1 MFILAQIIGLFSFLI
16 ALVAYHQKTKKKILS
31 TMIISNTLNF
41 IHYFLLDAISGGIT
55 KIVAVIRDILIIN
68 KKNSKSIFY
77 IFVIIYLILGISLYD
92 NLLSIIPILASFITT
107 IAAFFGS
114 PYIIKIVALL
124 TFTLWLIYNIFVLSF
139 AGILSNIVAII
150 STIFAIKKVKTK
162 FKT

>member
-16 ALVAYHQKTKKKILS
+16 ALIAYHQKTKKKILS

-41 IHYFLLDAISGGIT
+41 IHYFLLDALSGGIT

-68 KKNSKSIFY
+68 KKNNKYLFS
-77 IFVIIYLILGISLYD
+77 IFVIIYLILGITLYN
-92 NLLSIIPILASFITT
+92 NLLSIIPIVASFITT

-114 PYIIKIVALL
+114 PYVIKLVALL

-139 AGILSNIVAII
+139 AGILSNVVAII
-150 STIFAIKKVKTK
+150 STIIAIKNYKRKKLV
-162 FKT
+162 

>member
-1 MFILAQIIGLFSFLI
+1 MFILAQIIGLFSFIVSLI
-16 ALVAYHQKTKKKILS
+16 AYHKKTKKKILS

-77 IFVIIYLILGISLYD
+77 IFVFIYLILGITLYN
-92 NLLSIIPILASFITT
+92 NLLSIIPIVASFITT
-107 IAAFFGS
+107 IAAFFGT

-124 TFTLWLIYNIFVLSF
+124 TFTLWLVYNIFVLSF
-139 AGILSNIVAII
+139 AGIISNVVAII
-150 STIFAIKKVKTK
+150 STIIAIKN
-162 FKT
+162 FKKNK

>member
-1 MFILAQIIGLFSFLI
+1 MFMLAQIIGLFSFIVSLI
-16 ALVAYHQKTKKKILS
+16 AYHKKTKKKILS

-41 IHYFLLDAISGGIT
+41 IHYFLLDALSGGIT

-77 IFVIIYLILGISLYD
+77 IFVFIYLILGITLYE
-92 NLLSIIPILASFITT
+92 NLLSIIPIIASFITT

-139 AGILSNIVAII
+139 AGIISNIIAII
-150 STIFAIKKVKTK
+150 STIIAIKNYKEKK
-162 FKT
+162 